1 MFVVPLVVTAL
12 LGWVLSEQVDEVVDV
27 GDRQRGRRGWRRIV
41 TAMQD
46 AAAEPG
52 GDITVAAALGAGGTR
67 RGGGDGPGRPRR
79 PRDRHPGGP
88 ARAVLAGERPTLTII
103 TEGTDPAAEAG
114 RFGTLQSIM
123 ADVARELVPP
133 GANPPVL
140 PQVER
145 RTIYL
150 SPDASQADVLAPIF
164 LGFFGYF
171 FVFLLTGVSFLRE
184 RIGGTLERLLAT
196 PVTRFEIVTGY
207 SLGFGIFATIQ
218 VVALTLFILN
228 SVDVPAFGPTDP
240 IRIGDFESPR
250 SGRRPRSRSVSAS
263 TWPVRRS
270 SRSSS
275 RCCCPSARSTSGI
288 FLSTFAR
295 TELQVIQFIPLVIV
309 PQALLSGILWP
320 TERLPDVLRAI
331 SDVLPLTYAVD
342 GLREVMLKGSDLTL
356 DRRPDRPR
364 RARRDRPVLR
374 GPRLADDQARG
385 GVTPFVPLISSEPA
399 GRLSSRSAAV
409 AAQASMCCAV
419 DDRLVRDDLEREP
432 VDD

>member
-27 GDRQRGRRGWRRIV
+27 AIVNEAGEVGDRIV

-46 AAAEPG
+46 AAAEPDS
-52 GDITVAAALGAGGTR
+52 DITVAAALGPGGTPEAEAMVK
-67 RGGGDGPGRPRR
+67 DGRA
-79 PRDRHPGGP
+79 DLAIVIP
-88 ARAVLAGERPTLTII
+88 ADLLERVLAGERPTLTVV
-103 TEGTDPAAEAG
+103 TEGTDPAAEMG
-114 RFGTLQSIM
+114 RFGTLQAIM
-123 ADVARELVPP
+123 ADVAGELVPP
-133 GANPPVL
+133 GASPPVL

-171 FVFLLTGVSFLRE
+171 FVFLLTGISFLRE

-196 PVTRFEIVTGY
+196 PVTRFEIVSGY

-218 VVALTLFILN
+218 VIALTLFILS
-228 SVDVPAFGPTDP
+228 SVDVPAIGPTEPFSLGPLEVPALGPTPAFSIGLGVGVAGSP
-240 IRIGDFESPR
+240 ILAFVIALLLSLGA
-250 SGRRPRSRSVSAS
+250 VNL
-263 TWPVRRS
+263 
-270 SRSSS
+270 
-275 RCCCPSARSTSGI
+275 GI

-342 GLREVMLKGSDLTL
+342 GLREVMLKGSDLT
-356 DRRPDRPR
+356 
-364 RARRDRPVLR
+364 
-374 GPRLADDQARG
+374 
-385 GVTPFVPLISSEPA
+385 
-399 GRLSSRSAAV
+399 SAAV
-409 AAQASMCCAV
+409 QTDLAVLGGIALFFVVLAS
-419 DDRLVRDDLEREP
+419 LTIKRE
-432 VDD
+432 VA

>member
-1 MFVVPLVVTAL
+1 MSPGRILAIARRIAQGFRRDERTLGLMFVVPLVVTAL
-12 LGWVLSEQVDEVVDV
+12 LGWVLSEQVDEIVDV
-27 GDRQRGRRGWRRIV
+27 AIVNEAGEVGERIV

-52 GDITVAAALGAGGTR
+52 GDITVAAALDAGGTPEAEAMVR
-67 RGGGDGPGRPRR
+67 DG
-79 PRDRHPGGP
+79 
-88 ARAVLAGERPTLTII
+88 RADLAIVIPSDLLELVLAGERPTLTVI
-103 TEGTDPAAEAG
+103 TEGTDPAAEMG

-123 ADVARELVPP
+123 ADVAGELVPP
-133 GANPPVL
+133 GGNPPVL

-207 SLGFGIFATIQ
+207 SLGFGTFATLQ
-218 VVALTLFILN
+218 VIALTLFILN
-228 SVDVPAFGPTDP
+228 SVDVPAIGPLP
-240 IRIGDFESPR
+240 PFSIGLGVDAAGSPLLAFAIALLL
-250 SGRRPRSRSVSAS
+250 SLGAVNL
-263 TWPVRRS
+263 
-270 SRSSS
+270 
-275 RCCCPSARSTSGI
+275 GI

-342 GLREVMLKGSDLTL
+342 GLREVMLKGSDLT
-356 DRRPDRPR
+356 
-364 RARRDRPVLR
+364 
-374 GPRLADDQARG
+374 
-385 GVTPFVPLISSEPA
+385 
-399 GRLSSRSAAV
+399 SAAV
-409 AAQASMCCAV
+409 QTDLAVLGGIALFFVVLASLTIKRAV
-419 DDRLVRDDLEREP
+419 A
-432 VDD
+432 

>member
-1 MFVVPLVVTAL
+1 VSLRRILAIARRIAQGFRRDERTLGLMFVVPLVVTAL

-27 GDRQRGRRGWRRIV
+27 AVVNEAGEVGDRIV
-41 TAMQD
+41 AALQD
-46 AAAEPG
+46 AAADPER
-52 GDITVAAALGAGGTR
+52 DLTIAATVGSQPEADALIRAGTADLGMVI
-67 RGGGDGPGRPRR
+67 
-79 PRDRHPGGP
+79 P
-88 ARAVLAGERPTLTII
+88 ADLLEQVLAGERPTLTVI
-103 TEGTDPAAEAG
+103 TAGTDPAAESG
-114 RFGTLQSIM
+114 RFGTLQSVV

-133 GANPPVL
+133 GVNPPVL

-145 RTIYL
+145 RTLYL

-240 IRIGDFESPR
+240 IRIGDFEVPALGPTPAFSIGLGVGVAGSPVLAFVIALLL
-250 SGRRPRSRSVSAS
+250 SLGAVNL
-263 TWPVRRS
+263 
-270 SRSSS
+270 
-275 RCCCPSARSTSGI
+275 GI

-342 GLREVMLKGSDLTL
+342 GLREVMLKGSDLTSSAVQTDL
-356 DRRPDRPR
+356 
-364 RARRDRPVLR
+364 AVL
-374 GPRLADDQARG
+374 GGIALFFVILASLTIKR
-385 GVTPFVPLISSEPA
+385 E
-399 GRLSSRSAAV
+399 V
-409 AAQASMCCAV
+409 A
-419 DDRLVRDDLEREP
+419 
-432 VDD
+432 